1 MSQDDIYV
9 CLKNKRLSGN
19 DSYFSAREIL
29 RMLNGKG
36 IEVNLASVNNNLLK
50 LRTFGFLDMR
60 LDVRKQNRVTY
71 PFSVY
76 RLKKEYL
83 E

>member
-1 MSQDDIYV
+1 MSQDDIYI
-9 CLKNKRLSGN
+9 CLKNKRLSGDN
-19 DSYFSAREIL
+19 SYFSAKEIL
-29 RMLNGKG
+29 RMLNSKG
-36 IEVNLASVNNNLLK
+36 IEINLTSINNSLLK

-60 LDVRKQNRVTY
+60 IDAKKENRITY

>member
-19 DSYFSAREIL
+19 DSYFSAKEIM

-60 LDVRKQNRVTY
+60 IDAKKENRVTY

>member
-1 MSQDDIYV
+1 MSQDDVYI
-9 CLKNKRLSGN
+9 CLKNKRLSGD
-19 DSYFSAREIL
+19 DSYFSVREIM

-36 IEVNLASVNNNLLK
+36 IEVSLNSVSNSLLK
-50 LRTFGFLDMR
+50 LRMFGFVDMR
-60 LDVRKQNRVTY
+60 MDAKKQNRVTY
-71 PFSVY
+71 PFTVY

>member
-1 MSQDDIYV
+1 MSQDDIYI

-19 DSYFSAREIL
+19 DSYFSAKEIL

-36 IEVNLASVNNNLLK
+36 IEINLACVNNNLLK

-60 LDVRKQNRVTY
+60 LDVKKQNRVTY

>member
-19 DSYFSAREIL
+19 DSYYSAKEIM

-60 LDVRKQNRVTY
+60 IDAKKENRVTY